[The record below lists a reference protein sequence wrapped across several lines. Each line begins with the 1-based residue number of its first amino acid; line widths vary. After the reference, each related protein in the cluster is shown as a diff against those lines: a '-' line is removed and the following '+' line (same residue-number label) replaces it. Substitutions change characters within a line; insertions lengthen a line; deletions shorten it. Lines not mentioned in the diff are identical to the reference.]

1 MRIGGTRVSPSP
13 RLQWTL
19 QLLLCL
25 MRRCTSAWSTSVAVA
40 IAGWLIAVPVSVYVL
55 YQPSLSHSQVL
66 EWAQRYA
73 LEVGRS
79 SSDQE
84 LRPSVESEEA
94 DKSQSMIVIDELQL
108 QGRETGALRGIT
120 VVVTG
125 ATSGIGAALTR
136 QLADL
141 GATVVA
147 LGRSSERLQLLADHV
162 KSTKRGFVVPVQADF
177 ADLAQV
183 ARASEHIHESF
194 PAVDMVV
201 ANAGMHSAA
210 AAATQVRTAQGYDVI
225 FGVNYLSHVLLVEK
239 LMPLLLRAERPV
251 VVQVSSLM
259 HFIIADPH
267 PAEWLRNASSSP
279 DSGRGLVPS
288 LWRQWDRH
296 RAYGRSKLAQV
307 LYNRAARRRY
317 PRVRFAASC
326 PGWVATNISRGHPA
340 HLLLHALSFD
350 PSQWGISST
359 LHALFDEPSRSS
371 DGDYYVNSAV
381 THALQSR
388 LFDNLA
394 ARHSTILPS
403 LLLEA
408 TGTATG
414 GLSLLLQ
421 KLGATETR
429 IAPSSTSSYN
439 VTLQDQVYA
448 QSLAAVAE
456 WL

>member
-1 MRIGGTRVSPSP
+1 
-13 RLQWTL
+13 
-19 QLLLCL
+19 
-25 MRRCTSAWSTSVAVA
+25 MRRFTSAWSTPVAVA

-55 YQPSLSHSQVL
+55 YQPSLTQSHVL
-66 EWAQRYA
+66 KWAQRYA
-73 LEVGRS
+73 AEVVRS
-79 SSDQE
+79 GSNQE
-84 LRPSVESEEA
+84 LRPSVEPEEA
-94 DKSQSMIVIDELQL
+94 NKSQSTVEIDELQL

-147 LGRSSERLQLLADHV
+147 LGRSSERLQVLADHV
-162 KSTKRGFVVPVQADF
+162 KSTGRGVVVPVQADF

-183 ARASEHIHESF
+183 ARASDHIHESF

-201 ANAGMHSAA
+201 ANAGIHSAA
-210 AAATQVRTAQGYDVI
+210 AAATQVRTAQGYDAI

-239 LMPLLLRAERPV
+239 LMPLLRRAALPV

-259 HFIIADPH
+259 HFIVADPH
-267 PAEWLRNASSSP
+267 PAEWFRNAPSSP
-279 DSGRGLVPS
+279 DSRRGLAPS
-288 LWRQWDRH
+288 LRRQWDRH
-296 RAYGRSKLAQV
+296 RAYGQSKLAQV
-307 LYNRAARRRY
+307 LYNRAAHRRY
-317 PRVRFAASC
+317 PHVRFAASC
-326 PGWVATNISRGHPA
+326 PGWVATNISRGHLA
-340 HLLLHALSFD
+340 HPFLRALSFD

-394 ARHSTILPS
+394 AKYSAILPS
-403 LLLEA
+403 MLLEA
-408 TGTATG
+408 TGTVTG

-421 KLGATETR
+421 KLGAAESR
-429 IAPSSTSSYN
+429 IAPSSTGSYN